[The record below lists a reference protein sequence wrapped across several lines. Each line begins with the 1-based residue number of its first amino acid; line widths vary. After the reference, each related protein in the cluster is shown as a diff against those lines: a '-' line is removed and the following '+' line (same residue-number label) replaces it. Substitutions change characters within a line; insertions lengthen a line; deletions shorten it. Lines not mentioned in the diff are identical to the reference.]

1 MAGARRGLICFDRF
15 TLDLDRGSLRQ
26 SSREVWLRPKTLGV
40 LRHLAENAG
49 RLVSK
54 RELFAALWP
63 DVAVTDD
70 SLVQCIVEIRR
81 ALGAGCEGLVRTIAR
96 RGYLLDAAV
105 SFSIERNEVGRGVGK
120 PPRSLAAWEYYNR
133 GLWHYAKAEAEENEL
148 ALRFFERAAEIE
160 GGFAAA
166 HAAIARALAT
176 AVVRYQVPAARP
188 IFISRAIEHARRS
201 VACDPAAAAGH
212 GALALMLLHMG
223 QHDEASAEADLAV
236 ELDPHSALAYGYQG
250 ASRAFGGRPRDAIEP
265 LETAMRL
272 SPFDPFEADWLH
284 YVARACYWMCD
295 YPAAAAGARQLCRSH
310 PSFRPAYGILIAS
323 LGQLRQP
330 KEAQRAT
337 RDAIKRF
344 GDRYPARLRRK
355 PPEFRLRDH
364 QHLVDGWRMAGLPAE

>member
-1 MAGARRGLICFDRF
+1 MICFDRF

-26 SSREVWLRPKTLGV
+26 SGREVWLRPKTLAV

-54 RELFAALWP
+54 RELFATLWP

-81 ALGAGCEGLVRTIAR
+81 ALGADCEGLVRTIAR
-96 RGYLLDAAV
+96 RGYLFDTAV
-105 SFSIERNEVGRGVGK
+105 SCSIEHNEIGRSAGSPV
-120 PPRSLAAWEYYNR
+120 RSLDAWEYYNR
-133 GLWHYAKAEAEENEL
+133 GLWHYAKAEAAENEL
-148 ALRFFERAAEIE
+148 ALRFFERAVELEA
-160 GGFAAA
+160 GFAAA

-188 IFISRAIEHARRS
+188 IFISRAIDHARRS
-201 VACDPAAAAGH
+201 VACDPAAAVGH

-236 ELDPHSALAYGYQG
+236 NLDPNSAFAYGYQG
-250 ASRAFGGRPRDAIEP
+250 ASRAFGGRPHDAIEP
-265 LETAMRL
+265 LETAMQL
-272 SPFDPFEADWLH
+272 SPFDPLRLDWLH
-284 YVARACYWMCD
+284 YFARARYWTGD
-295 YPAAAAGARQLCRSH
+295 YPAAHAAARQLCRSS
-310 PSFRPAYGILIAS
+310 PGFRPAYGILIAS

-330 KEAQRAT
+330 KEAQRVA

-344 GDRYPARLRRK
+344 GNGYPARLRRK

-364 QHLVDGWRMAGLPAE
+364 QHLVEGWRMAGLPAE